1 MNGKRII
8 MRLQEQKRLWQNTAA
23 FLLYLVVVVF
33 DDNVLDFLDVSLNHA

>member
-8 MRLQEQKRLWQNTAA
+8 MRLQEQKRLQQNAAA